1 MEEQNTNKSIFEV
14 MNPQQTF
21 LFGLVGGVMLLCTVG
36 FFILLGIFLKG
47 GNGAGIAYNNGN
59 NNLAVNTA
67 GADTA
72 VAQGNGAP
80 ANIVV
85 KDVDLKN
92 DHIRGNKNAE
102 ITIIEFSDTEC
113 PFCKRFHET
122 MLQVMDK
129 YSDDVRW
136 IYRNMPLDG
145 LHQKARNEALALEC
159 AGAQGKF
166 WEFTDMVYDK
176 TTSND
181 GLDQSLLPVFAKNL
195 GLNVSKFNTCLETK
209 QFASVIQAHEA
220 DGQAAGGQGTPY
232 SILIA
237 PDGTK
242 TPINGAYPFA
252 QVEQM
257 IQQYL
262 N

>member
-1 MEEQNTNKSIFEV
+1 MEEKNTSKSIFEV
-14 MNPQQTF
+14 MSPQQTF
-21 LFGLVGGVMLLCTVG
+21 VFGLVGGVMLLCTLG
-36 FFILLGIFLKG
+36 FFILLGLFLKG
-47 GNGAGIAYNNGN
+47 GDNSLSFGK
-59 NNLAVNTA
+59 VN
-67 GADTA
+67 DTA
-72 VAQGNGAP
+72 NNPSVVDNNVNNAPSQPVAIN
-80 ANIVV
+80 V

-92 DHIRGNKNAE
+92 DHIRGNKDAK

-122 MLQVMDK
+122 MQQVMEK
-129 YSDDVRW
+129 YSNDVRW
-136 IYRNMPLDG
+136 VYRNMPLDG

-159 AGAQGKF
+159 ANAQGKF

-181 GLDQSLLPVFAKNL
+181 GLDQALLPVFAKEV
-195 GLNVSKFNTCLETK
+195 GINVAKFNTCLETK
-209 QFASVIQAHEA
+209 QFASVVQAHEA

-232 SILIA
+232 SVLIG

-242 TPINGAYPFA
+242 TAINGAYPYA

-257 IQQYL
+257 VKKYL

>member
-1 MEEQNTNKSIFEV
+1 MEEQNTQKSIFEV

-21 LFGLVGGVMLLCTVG
+21 IFGLVGGVMLLCTVG

-47 GNGAGIAYNNGN
+47 GNGVGLAYNNGN
-59 NNLAVNTA
+59 NPVVNNNA
-67 GADTA
+67 GVDNAA
-72 VAQGNGAP
+72 PNNVAP
-80 ANIVV
+80 ANIVI

-92 DHIRGNKNAE
+92 DHIRGNKDAK
-102 ITIIEFSDTEC
+102 ITIVEFSDTEC

-122 MLQVMDK
+122 MLQIIDK
-129 YSDDVRW
+129 YGKDIRW
-136 IYRNMPLDG
+136 VYRNMPLDG

-181 GLDQSLLPVFAKNL
+181 GLDQTLLPVFAKNL

-209 QFASVIQAHEA
+209 QFASVIQAQEA

-232 SILIA
+232 SILIG
-237 PDGTK
+237 PNGEK
-242 TPINGAYPFA
+242 TAINGAYPFE

>member
-1 MEEQNTNKSIFEV
+1 MEEQNTQKSIFEV
-14 MNPQQTF
+14 MSPQQTF
-21 LFGLVGGVMLLCTVG
+21 IFGLVGGVMLLCTVG

-47 GNGAGIAYNNGN
+47 DNGVGLAYNNGN
-59 NNLAVNTA
+59 NPVVNNNA
-67 GADTA
+67 GVDNAA
-72 VAQGNGAP
+72 GNNGAP
-80 ANIVV
+80 ANIVI

-92 DHIRGNKNAE
+92 DHIRGNKDAK
-102 ITIIEFSDTEC
+102 ITIVEFSDTEC

-122 MLQVMDK
+122 MKQIIDK

-136 IYRNMPLDG
+136 VYRQMPLDG
-145 LHQKARNEALALEC
+145 LHQKARTEALATEC
-159 AGAQGKF
+159 AADQGKF
-166 WEFTDMVYDK
+166 WEYIDLIYER

-181 GLDQSLLPVFAKNL
+181 GLDLAQLPVFAKEV
-195 GLNVSKFNTCLETK
+195 GINVSKFQTCLDNK
-209 QFASVIQAHEA
+209 QFASEVQADEA

-237 PDGTK
+237 PDGNK
-242 TPINGAYPFA
+242 TPINGAYPYE

>member
-1 MEEQNTNKSIFEV
+1 MKNSSTLPASVILSAIILATSIIYHANALSGKSLSLSNFKTGPTADV
-14 MNPQQTF
+14 NP
-21 LFGLVGGVMLLCTVG
+21 VEP
-36 FFILLGIFLKG
+36 
-47 GNGAGIAYNNGN
+47 
-59 NNLAVNTA
+59 TA
-67 GADTA
+67 PTPDE
-72 VAQGNGAP
+72 NGAP
-80 ANIVV
+80 QVV
-85 KDVDLKN
+85 TVSLDDDPVL
-92 DHIRGNKNAE
+92 GNADAPV
-102 ITIIEFSDTEC
+102 TLVEFSDYEC